1 MLDTERPIAIE
12 RAAFAALRIRLPAS
26 LSPAGLSK
34 VEPGSAVVALIIV
47 TTIFRVALAAA
58 FGLGSDESYSV
69 ANSRFLDWSYVDY
82 PPLHI
87 WLTAAWIWLAHSDH
101 PTIVRLPFIALFAGS
116 TWLMYRLSALLFGAR
131 AGLWAALLLNLAPV
145 YALPH
150 SSWVLPDGPLTF
162 FMLASAYAVAKL
174 LFEPPK
180 PSRAIPGWLLAGL
193 LAGLA
198 MLSKYHGAFLIAGTF
213 VFLLTWPPG
222 RRLLASPGPW
232 LAAAIAIALFAP
244 VIAWNVQHGAAG
256 LLFQSDRVTTGV
268 HPSLTQ
274 LAGNLAGQAA
284 YLSPW
289 LFAPLI
295 VVWFRA
301 LRQGP
306 RAPQSWYL
314 ALLASG
320 PIVFFTAAAALLHSL
335 PHWPMPGWLFVFPL
349 LGAEAARWERERPK
363 LVLAAAAA
371 GAAIIAV
378 AAAGIASDAANGWAA
393 RLMPASMARNDPTL
407 DLLDWG
413 EAAKAIEDRRLLA
426 GNTKAIAGTRWFEAG
441 KLNYVIGRQAPVL
454 CLCANP
460 QEFRFLHNT
469 GEYAGRDVLVIGA
482 NGGLHS
488 QGLARW
494 FDRIE
499 PLAPIALHRAGAAAM
514 ELSVFRG
521 IGFRPQSPRPT
532 GRR

>member
-1 MLDTERPIAIE
+1 VLDTERPIAIE
-12 RAAFAALRIRLPAS
+12 RAAFAALRVRFPAS
-26 LSPAGLSK
+26 LSPARLSK
-34 VEPGSAVVALIIV
+34 VEPGSAVVALIV
-47 TTIFRVALAAA
+47 ATAIFRVALAAA

-82 PPLHI
+82 PPLHV
-87 WLTAAWIWLAHSDH
+87 WLTAAWVWLAHSDH

-116 TWLMYRLSALLFGAR
+116 TWLMYELSARMFGAR

-145 YALPH
+145 YAVPH

-162 FMLASAYAVAKL
+162 FMLACATVVTKL
-174 LFEPPK
+174 LFERPT
-180 PSRAIPGWLLAGL
+180 PSRAISGWLLAGL

-232 LAAAIAIALFAP
+232 LAAAIAVALFAP
-244 VIAWNVQHGAAG
+244 VIVWNVQHGAAG
-256 LLFQSDRVTTGV
+256 FLFQSDRVTTEF
-268 HPSLTQ
+268 HPSLTR
-274 LAGNLAGQAA
+274 LAVNLAGQAA

-306 RAPQSWYL
+306 RAPRSWYL

-320 PIVFFTAAAALLHSL
+320 PIVFFTAAAALAHSL

-349 LGAEAARWERERPK
+349 LGAEAARWECERPK
-363 LVLAAAAA
+363 LVLAAAVA
-371 GAAIIAV
+371 GAAILAV
-378 AAAGIASDAANGWAA
+378 TAAGIASDAANGWAA
-393 RLMPASMARNDPTL
+393 GLMPASMARNDPTL
-407 DLLDWG
+407 DLLDWS
-413 EAAKAIEDRRLLA
+413 EVATVIQERHLLA

-460 QEFRFLHNT
+460 QEFRFLHNPADFT
-469 GEYAGRDVLVIGA
+469 GQDVLVIGA
-482 NGGLHS
+482 NRGPHS
-488 QGLARW
+488 QGLARR
-494 FDRIE
+494 FERIE
-499 PLAPIALHRAGAAAM
+499 PLAPIMLRRAGAAAM

-521 IGFRPQSPRPT
+521 IGFRPESPRPN
-532 GRR
+532 RPR

>member
-1 MLDTERPIAIE
+1 
-12 RAAFAALRIRLPAS
+12 
-26 LSPAGLSK
+26 
-34 VEPGSAVVALIIV
+34 
-47 TTIFRVALAAA
+47 
-58 FGLGSDESYSV
+58 
-69 ANSRFLDWSYVDY
+69 
-82 PPLHI
+82 
-87 WLTAAWIWLAHSDH
+87 
-101 PTIVRLPFIALFAGS
+101 
-116 TWLMYRLSALLFGAR
+116 
-131 AGLWAALLLNLAPV
+131 
-145 YALPH
+145 
-150 SSWVLPDGPLTF
+150 VLPDGPLTF
-162 FMLASAYAVAKL
+162 FMLASAYVVTKL
-174 LFEPPK
+174 LFEEST
-180 PSRAIPGWLLAGL
+180 PSRAISGWLLAGL

-244 VIAWNVQHGAAG
+244 VVVWNIQHGAAG
-256 LLFQSDRVTTGV
+256 FLFQSDRVTTGF
-268 HPSLTQ
+268 HPSLAR

-289 LFAPLI
+289 LFVPLV

-301 LRQGP
+301 LRHGP
-306 RAPQSWYL
+306 RMPRSWYL

-320 PIVFFTAAAALLHSL
+320 PIVFFTAAAALSNSL

-349 LGAEAARWERERPK
+349 LGAEAARWERKRPK

-371 GAAIIAV
+371 GAAIVAV
-378 AAAGIASDAANGWAA
+378 TAAGIASEAANGWAA

-407 DLLDWG
+407 DLLDWS
-413 EAAKAIEDRRLLA
+413 EAAKEINDRHLMD

-441 KLNYVIGRQAPVL
+441 KLNYAFGRQVPVL

-460 QEFRFLHNT
+460 QEFRFLHNSAD
-469 GEYAGRDVLVIGA
+469 YAGQDVLVIGA
-482 NGGLHS
+482 NRGPHS

-499 PLAPIALHRAGAAAM
+499 PLAPIALHRAGATAM

-521 IGFRPQSPRPT
+521 IGFRPGVTQPAAGDA
-532 GRR
+532 GRLLQPANLYKTATPHIR